1 MVDAEKF
8 PASRQLATVD
18 NLPTFAAF
26 SNGTLV
32 NQVQT
37 NKFEVLKELVDAVAT
52 D

>member
-1 MVDAEKF
+1 
-8 PASRQLATVD
+8 LATVD